1 MRISDWSSDVCS
13 SDLRNPTGARR
24 PGAIQVEY
32 ITPHKRMHLGASTTD
47 CMECSKSLNG
57 SIIGRPPLRGRGTG
71 VSIAF
76 SRRCGGGRG
85 VGTGGESSAC
95 PPSQPYFSCCG
106 YGRSE
111 GRLVGTGCVR
121 KG

>member
-1 MRISDWSSDVCS
+1 
-13 SDLRNPTGARR
+13 
-24 PGAIQVEY
+24 
-32 ITPHKRMHLGASTTD
+32 MHLGASTTD

-85 VGTGGESSAC
+85 VGNRGEYSAC
-95 PPSQPYFSCCG
+95 PPSKPYFYVCG
-106 YGRSE
+106 YERQMNGSIQHFFPPQKTFRFTPGAPLRPVVVGRT
-111 GRLVGTGCVR
+111 RV
-121 KG
+121 